1 MKLVISLILNVI
13 FAIALIV
20 SLSFL
25 KDENKRRLAAED
37 GYEALK
43 VRGRLLI
50 KENKEL
56 QAELEKNI
64 AARSRLKEMLAEA
77 RKSSPEIITTP
88 GTIQNAPK
96 IPASLLS
103 ERTARPPTFADE
115 KRDYEN
121 AFGKHATQQASKS
134 NASQAQ

>member
-20 SLSFL
+20 SLFFL
-25 KDENKRRLAAED
+25 RESNLESLELIEYLKEGRDDHARDVRKLRKETDELR
-37 GYEALK
+37 
-43 VRGRLLI
+43 
-50 KENKEL
+50 
-56 QAELEKNI
+56 AELEKNI

-96 IPASLLS
+96 IPATFLS
-103 ERTARPPTFADE
+103 ERTAKKP
-115 KRDYEN
+115 
-121 AFGKHATQQASKS
+121 ATKPS
-134 NASQAQ
+134 ASQEQ

>member
-25 KDENKRRLAAED
+25 RDENKRRLAAED
-37 GYEALK
+37 GYEALT
-43 VRGRLLI
+43 VRGRSLI
-50 KENKEL
+50 KENYEL

-77 RKSSPEIITTP
+77 RRS
-88 GTIQNAPK
+88 APK
-96 IPASLLS
+96 P
-103 ERTARPPTFADE
+103 
-115 KRDYEN
+115 
-121 AFGKHATQQASKS
+121 
-134 NASQAQ
+134 NASQEQ

>member
-1 MKLVISLILNVI
+1 MLMKEAVVRAVANLLCTIIIAVSIFIGFGMLWEQDQLDREQREKHHREQKTLMSALIAVISDQSSESHSGFQESV
-13 FAIALIV
+13 
-20 SLSFL
+20 
-25 KDENKRRLAAED
+25 
-37 GYEALK
+37 
-43 VRGRLLI
+43 
-50 KENKEL
+50 
-56 QAELEKNI
+56 
-64 AARSRLKEMLAEA
+64 
-77 RKSSPEIITTP
+77 SSPEIITTP

>member
-25 KDENKRRLAAED
+25 RDENKRRLAAED
-37 GYEALK
+37 GYEALT
-43 VRGRLLI
+43 VRGRSLI
-50 KENKEL
+50 KENYEL

-77 RKSSPEIITTP
+77 RRS
-88 GTIQNAPK
+88 APK
-96 IPASLLS
+96 PTTLFS
-103 ERTARPPTFADE
+103 ERTAKKP
-115 KRDYEN
+115 
-121 AFGKHATQQASKS
+121 ATKA
-134 NASQAQ
+134 NASQE

>member
-20 SLSFL
+20 SLFFL
-25 KDENKRRLAAED
+25 RESNLESLELIEYLKEGRDHHARDVRKLRKETDELR
-37 GYEALK
+37 
-43 VRGRLLI
+43 
-50 KENKEL
+50 
-56 QAELEKNI
+56 AELEKNI

-96 IPASLLS
+96 IPATFLS
-103 ERTARPPTFADE
+103 ERTAKKP
-115 KRDYEN
+115 
-121 AFGKHATQQASKS
+121 ATKPS
-134 NASQAQ
+134 ASQEQ

>member
-20 SLSFL
+20 SLFFL
-25 KDENKRRLAAED
+25 RESNLQRGIADGIIADLKNGNSYSARERHILGKEIDE
-37 GYEALK
+37 LK
-43 VRGRLLI
+43 
-50 KENKEL
+50 
-56 QAELEKNI
+56 AELEKNI

-103 ERTARPPTFADE
+103 ERTAKKP
-115 KRDYEN
+115 
-121 AFGKHATQQASKS
+121 ATKPS
-134 NASQAQ
+134 ASQEQ

>member
-25 KDENKRRLAAED
+25 RDENYRRLAAQD

-43 VRGRLLI
+43 VRGRSLQ
-50 KENKEL
+50 KENYEL

-77 RKSSPEIITTP
+77 RES
-88 GTIQNAPK
+88 
-96 IPASLLS
+96 
-103 ERTARPPTFADE
+103 
-115 KRDYEN
+115 
-121 AFGKHATQQASKS
+121 ASKP
-134 NASQAQ
+134 NASQE

>member
-25 KDENKRRLAAED
+25 RDENKRRLAAED
-37 GYEALK
+37 GYEALT
-43 VRGRLLI
+43 VRGRSLI
-50 KENKEL
+50 KENYEL

-77 RKSSPEIITTP
+77 RRS
-88 GTIQNAPK
+88 APK
-96 IPASLLS
+96 PTTLFS
-103 ERTARPPTFADE
+103 ERSAKKTATKP
-115 KRDYEN
+115 
-121 AFGKHATQQASKS
+121 
-134 NASQAQ
+134 NASQEQ

>member
-25 KDENKRRLAAED
+25 RDENKRRLAAED
-37 GYEALK
+37 RYEALT
-43 VRGRLLI
+43 VRGRSLI
-50 KENKEL
+50 KENYEL

-77 RKSSPEIITTP
+77 RRS
-88 GTIQNAPK
+88 APK
-96 IPASLLS
+96 PTTLFS
-103 ERTARPPTFADE
+103 ERSAKKP
-115 KRDYEN
+115 
-121 AFGKHATQQASKS
+121 ATKP
-134 NASQAQ
+134 NASQEQ

>member
-25 KDENKRRLAAED
+25 RDENYRRLVTQEEI
-37 GYEALK
+37 EALK
-43 VRGRLLI
+43 VRGRSLK
-50 KENKEL
+50 KENYEL

-77 RKSSPEIITTP
+77 RKS
-88 GTIQNAPK
+88 
-96 IPASLLS
+96 
-103 ERTARPPTFADE
+103 
-115 KRDYEN
+115 
-121 AFGKHATQQASKS
+121 ASKP
-134 NASQAQ
+134 NASQE

>member
-25 KDENKRRLAAED
+25 RDENKRRLAAEEK
-37 GYEALK
+37 YEAFYVLGSSLK
-43 VRGRLLI
+43 
-50 KENKEL
+50 KEKFEL

-103 ERTARPPTFADE
+103 ERTAKPP
-115 KRDYEN
+115 
-121 AFGKHATQQASKS
+121 ASKP
-134 NASQAQ
+134 NASQEQ

>member
-1 MKLVISLILNVI
+1 MKIVISLILKVI

-25 KDENKRRLAAED
+25 RDENYRRLAAQD

-43 VRGRLLI
+43 VRGRSLQ
-50 KENKEL
+50 KENYEL

-103 ERTARPPTFADE
+103 ERTAKPP
-115 KRDYEN
+115 
-121 AFGKHATQQASKS
+121 ASKP
-134 NASQAQ
+134 NASEEQ

>member
-20 SLSFL
+20 SLYFL
-25 KDENKRRLAAED
+25 RDEHDRSLIYQDRLQAVEMNLQFSESSLGKMRIEND
-37 GYEALK
+37 ELK
-43 VRGRLLI
+43 
-50 KENKEL
+50 
-56 QAELEKNI
+56 AELEKNI

-96 IPASLLS
+96 IPATFLS
-103 ERTARPPTFADE
+103 ERTAKKP
-115 KRDYEN
+115 
-121 AFGKHATQQASKS
+121 ATKPS
-134 NASQAQ
+134 ASQEQ

>member
-25 KDENKRRLAAED
+25 RDENKRRLAFED

-43 VRGRLLI
+43 VRGRSLI
-50 KENKEL
+50 KENNEL

-64 AARSRLKEMLAEA
+64 AA
-77 RKSSPEIITTP
+77 
-88 GTIQNAPK
+88 
-96 IPASLLS
+96 
-103 ERTARPPTFADE
+103 
-115 KRDYEN
+115 
-121 AFGKHATQQASKS
+121 
-134 NASQAQ
+134 